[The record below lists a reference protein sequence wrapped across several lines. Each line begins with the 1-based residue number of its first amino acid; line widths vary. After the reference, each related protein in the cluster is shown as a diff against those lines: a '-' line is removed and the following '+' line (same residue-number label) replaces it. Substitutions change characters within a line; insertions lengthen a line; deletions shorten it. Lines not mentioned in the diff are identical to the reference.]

1 VAVVKPLL
9 AELVNH
15 DHHTGVNG
23 IVDIYA
29 ADFIV
34 LM

>member
-9 AELVNH
+9 AELVYR
-15 DHHTGVNG
+15 DHNTGGNR
-23 IVDIYA
+23 IVDVYA
-29 ADFIV
+29 AEFMV